1 MYVACPPL
9 SLLTNSD
16 EEPTSFTSVG
26 NEADLVMAANVRP
39 LT

>member
-16 EEPTSFTSVG
+16 EEPASVT
-26 NEADLVMAANVRP
+26 LVGSELDRVWDTVA
-39 LT
+39 